1 MTESAILDIITPIFR
16 VALGNEELVLRPE
29 MTAKDIPKW
38 DSFRYVDII
47 LRIEEALN
55 IKIRPREANKV
66 KSIGDI
72 IALIQSKQAA

>member
-1 MTESAILDIITPIFR
+1 MAESAILDIITPIFR

>member
-1 MTESAILDIITPIFR
+1 MNDTEILDTITPIFR
-16 VALGNEELVLRPE
+16 AALGTEDLVLRPE